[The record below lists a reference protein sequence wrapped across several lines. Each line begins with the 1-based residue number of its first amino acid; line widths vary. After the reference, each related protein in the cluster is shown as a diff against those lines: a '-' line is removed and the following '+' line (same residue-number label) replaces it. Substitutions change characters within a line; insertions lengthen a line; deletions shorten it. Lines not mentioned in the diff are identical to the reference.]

1 MQALPHRTV
10 KLKDNRKSTT
20 ILWWGRFDRDYS
32 RNRILRNLLE
42 ECGYDM
48 HDFIPRSSLTGSLE
62 ALFASLPKI
71 HAVWVPAFRQ
81 RDFSAARRFA
91 DKHSIPLIFDPLISA
106 WDKTVFE
113 RSKHLENSRKSRR
126 ILRWERSLFSGADLV
141 IADTPLH
148 AKFFI
153 ETLHA
158 AKESTVVIPVGAEE
172 ALFRQQ
178 SSPAIQPGAPP
189 EILFYG
195 SFINL
200 QAPEVIIEAAI
211 QVPQARWTLL
221 GDGPLRKVCEQK
233 SSGYNHIQ
241 FEDWT
246 PYGKLARRIGQ
257 ADILL
262 GIFGASAKAGR
273 VIPNK
278 VYQALACG
286 RPLITRESGAY
297 PIKVAEDSGITFIP
311 AADPDALALAVR
323 EALASREL
331 LAQQGIQA
339 HQTYSTW
346 FSEPRIKQDL
356 ISALAKVNI

>member
-1 MQALPHRTV
+1 M
-10 KLKDNRKSTT
+10 KDKRISTT
-20 ILWWGRFDRDYS
+20 ILWWGRFNRDYS

-42 ECGYDM
+42 ECGYDL
-48 HDFIPRSSLTGSLE
+48 HDFIPRSSLTCSFE
-62 ALFASLPKI
+62 VFFASLPKI

-81 RDFSAARRFA
+81 RDFAAARRFA

-106 WDKTVFE
+106 WEKTVFE
-113 RSKHLENSRKSRR
+113 RNKHPENSPVSQRL
-126 ILRWERSLFSGADLV
+126 LRWERSLFSGADLV

-148 AKFFI
+148 AEFFI
-153 ETLHA
+153 DTLYA
-158 AKESTVVIPVGAEE
+158 AKDSTVVIPVGSEE
-172 ALFRQQ
+172 SLFTKQ
-178 SSPAIQPGAPP
+178 SSPAIQPGVPP

-200 QAPEVIIEAAI
+200 QAPEVIIEAAR

-233 SSGYNHIQ
+233 SSGCEHIR

-246 PYGKLARRIGQ
+246 PYGELARRIGQ

-262 GIFGASAKAGR
+262 GVFGASAKAGR

-286 RPLITRESGAY
+286 RPVITRQSDAY
-297 PIKVAEDSGITFIP
+297 PNQIAEDSGITFIP
-311 AADPDALALAVR
+311 AADPDALVLAVR
-323 EALASREL
+323 EALARRDL
-331 LAQQGIQA
+331 LGQQGINA
-339 HQTYSTW
+339 HQTHTTW
-346 FSEPRIKQDL
+346 FSETRIKQDL
-356 ISALAKVNI
+356 IGALAKVNI